1 MIRHTAVVTL
11 NSSLTGHHCSPCEEG
26 KSVEKTVG
34 IQQLLQEPVEIKI
47 Y

>member
-1 MIRHTAVVTL
+1 MIRHTAVVTTTV
-11 NSSLTGHHCSPCEEG
+11 SLTAHHCSPCEEG
-26 KSVEKTVG
+26 KSIEKTVG